1 MSSSMEKAPAL
12 NLASAVFKANP
23 YPTFASLRLDDPVHL
38 LSASAGQQTWLL
50 TRYQEAEAALRD
62 ERFVKDPRNALLSGE
77 QRERPPAAADLVS
90 MGMVDFDPPNHT
102 RLRSL
107 VAPFFTARRIEQ
119 WQERIQQVT
128 DALID
133 AFEDNGK
140 LDLIDAFA
148 FPLPLTVISDM
159 LGIPDGDRPALHQW
173 TKLLAEAF
181 DHPGTLQQADEP
193 LQDFYNYLLE
203 LIERKRQEPGDGL
216 INQLI
221 QAKDDQLSARELV
234 AMVFLLIT
242 AGHDT
247 TDNLIGSGMYALLT
261 HPEQLALLRGN
272 PALIKTAIEEFL
284 RYYSPFMLAT
294 RRWARV
300 DVELAG
306 KLIRRGDQVAIS
318 LAAANRDGTTFVAPD
333 GLDITRAENH
343 HLSFGKGIHYCIG
356 APLARL
362 EGQIAIRTLLRRLPN
377 LHLEVDPAS
386 LTWRPG
392 SFIIGL
398 SHLPVAF

>member
-1 MSSSMEKAPAL
+1 MSSSMENVADL

-23 YPTFASLRLDDPVHL
+23 YPTFASLRLNDPVHL
-38 LSASAGQQTWLL
+38 LNVSAGQQTWLL
-50 TRYQEAEAALRD
+50 TRYQEAESALRD
-62 ERFVKDPRNALLSGE
+62 ERFAKDQRNAFPGGE
-77 QRERPPAAADLVS
+77 HSERPSSAADLVS
-90 MGMVDFDPPNHT
+90 LGMVDFDPPDHT

-119 WQERIQQVT
+119 WRERIQQIT
-128 DALID
+128 DVLID
-133 AFEDNGK
+133 GFEKNGEV
-140 LDLIDAFA
+140 DLIDAFA

-159 LGIPDGDRPALHQW
+159 LGIPEADRPSLHQW
-173 TKLLAEAF
+173 TRVLAEAF
-181 DHPGTLQQADEP
+181 DHPGTLHQADKS
-193 LQDFYNYLLE
+193 LQDFYDYLLE
-203 LIERKRQEPGDGL
+203 LIERKRKESDDGL
-216 INQLI
+216 IHHLV
-221 QAKDDQLSARELV
+221 QAGEEQLSARELV
-234 AMVFLLIT
+234 AMIFLLIT

-247 TDNLIGSGMYALLT
+247 TDNLIGSGMYALLS
-261 HPEQLALLRGN
+261 HREQLALLQRN
-272 PALIKTAIEEFL
+272 PGLIKTAIEEFL

-300 DVELAG
+300 DIELDG

-318 LAAANRDGTTFVAPD
+318 LAAANRDKKTFADPD

-362 EGQIAIRTLLRRLPN
+362 EGQIAISTLLRRLPHV
-377 LHLEVDPAS
+377 HLNVDPAS

-398 SHLPVAF
+398 SRLPVAF